1 MNINNNV
8 PEEELSFSPLSIEN
22 IVEQNKSLMED
33 SVDESESVT
42 ETNTNNMVG
51 QQASQQDNSEPK
63 KEVLT
68 QQENKTEPSNS
79 EDNNII
85 NGYSDEAYAAALELA
100 RENNLLIIP
109 ENLEGSMT
117 PDMWEDILSENKRMQ
132 YENVFN
138 DIKSQAGD
146 NYVADLLEYAY
157 NGATWDDIKAMQ
169 DNIDNQINV
178 NNLDTSNE
186 DHQRYLI
193 EEFLSDGLNP
203 DNPAHKLRLSKIDQD
218 VDAIFDRLE
227 AEDMAGKAKE
237 FFASRFEQEQQ
248 ILAQQQEQDRI
259 YQEEQ
264 RQLKLQEEAMWAE
277 NFRNSLE
284 SRKWSREKKD
294 SVVSQFDIVELD
306 SGEQVEMWKYKWNNL
321 WKKPEMVQV
330 LMDFMSDIDPY
341 TMEFKNKNTSINKQV
356 STRIQ
361 KLLNSKQQKGT
372 TNSRFISNKRGNDE
386 KPVIIDP
393 RK

>member
-1 MNINNNV
+1 
-8 PEEELSFSPLSIEN
+8 
-22 IVEQNKSLMED
+22 MED

-341 TMEFKNKNTSINKQV
+341 TMEI
-356 STRIQ
+356 
-361 KLLNSKQQKGT
+361 
-372 TNSRFISNKRGNDE
+372 
-386 KPVIIDP
+386 
-393 RK
+393 